1 MRKAGFMNSLI
12 LLAASAVGVMAF
24 LYPFF
29 SLSVEEQS
37 SGLAAS
43 AHSQD
48 APFVLL
54 MLVALCLGAI
64 LANMQ
69 GGQMNSKMVAVLG
82 VLTAM
87 NAVLCA
93 VPGPA
98 GFSLIFILPILCGY
112 AFGGTFGFLLGALS
126 LLVSAFIGGGV
137 GPWLPY
143 QMFTT
148 GWVGLLSAW
157 LPDMRRLGRAEALLL
172 AVWGFVLGLIFGAIM
187 NIWFWPFVMAPTGS
201 DMYWSAGIGLLES
214 LKRYAVFYGVTSLWW
229 DLARAAGNFLL
240 ILLFGGPIL
249 KVLRRFQARFNF
261 LTLPAAFSGPSP
273 RNPSADP
280 LP

>member
-1 MRKAGFMNSLI
+1 MSEIVLHQAQVRRGRLAVWDTLI

-29 SLSVEEQS
+29 TLSVEQQTH
-37 SGLAAS
+37 GLAAS

-48 APFVLL
+48 APLVLL
-54 MLVALCLGAI
+54 LLVTLCLGAI
-64 LANMQ
+64 LANLQ
-69 GGQMNSKMVAVLG
+69 SGRMNSKMVAVLG
-82 VLTAM
+82 VLVAM
-87 NAVLCA
+87 NAVLRA

-98 GFSLIFILPILCGY
+98 GFSLVFILPILCGY

-143 QMFTT
+143 QMFTA

-157 LPDMRRLGRAEALLL
+157 LPDMRRLGRWEGLVL
-172 AVWGFVLGLIFGAIM
+172 AVWGFLLGLIFGAIM
-187 NIWFWPFVMAPTGS
+187 NIWFWPFIMAPAGS
-201 DMYWSAGIGLLES
+201 DMYWSAGLS
-214 LKRYAVFYGVTSLWW
+214 LIETLQRYAVFYAVTSLWW
-229 DLARAAGNFLL
+229 DLWRAAGNLAL
-240 ILLFGGPIL
+240 ILLFGAPIL

-261 LTLPAAFSGPSP
+261 LALPAEAQ
-273 RNPSADP
+273 
-280 LP
+280 

>member
-1 MRKAGFMNSLI
+1 MRRFGFLNLVI

-29 SLSVEEQS
+29 SLSAQEQT

-43 AHSQD
+43 AHAQD

-54 MLVALCLGAI
+54 MLVTLCLGAI
-64 LANMQ
+64 LANLQ
-69 GGQMNSKMVAVLG
+69 SGQMNSKMVAVLG
-82 VLTAM
+82 VLVAM
-87 NAVLCA
+87 NAVLRA

-112 AFGGTFGFLLGALS
+112 TFGGTFGFLLGALS
-126 LLVSAFIGGGV
+126 LLVSAFLGGGV

-148 GWVGLLSAW
+148 GWVGLLSSW
-157 LPDMRRLGRAEALLL
+157 LPNMRRLGRWEGLIL
-172 AVWGFVLGLIFGAIM
+172 AGWGFLLGLIFGAIM
-187 NIWFWPFVMAPTGS
+187 NVWFWPFIMAPAGS
-201 DMYWSAGIGLLES
+201 DMYWSAGSGLLET
-214 LKRYAVFYGVTSLWW
+214 LKRYLVFYGVTSLWW
-229 DLARAAGNFLL
+229 DLARAAGNLAL
-240 ILLFGGPIL
+240 IALFGTPIL

-261 LTLPAAFSGPSP
+261 LALAQ
-273 RNPSADP
+273 
-280 LP
+280 